1 MNESAPERGAG
12 SDDPHRG
19 VGSVA
24 GIARWVTLGKVIV
37 RTGSSNVDAIEFC
50 HRTCVACPFSIS
62 ASSSRSQ
69 SERGLDLAD
78 PSPEGER
85 SARASGKSDGTRSDR
100 SETSSGG
107 CGELSAGWRE
117 VAEQL
122 HAEEG
127 TGHE

>member
-1 MNESAPERGAG
+1 MKDSAPERGAG
-12 SDDPHRG
+12 SDDSHRATDLWKDSPSGTPWPG
-19 VGSVA
+19 V
-24 GIARWVTLGKVIV
+24 V
-37 RTGSSNVDAIEFC
+37 RTGSSNAEVNQSCPVSVSSENTPLSACDAK
-50 HRTCVACPFSIS
+50 T
-62 ASSSRSQ
+62 Q
-69 SERGLDLAD
+69 SERGLDSA
-78 PSPEGER
+78 ER
-85 SARASGKSDGTRSDR
+85 SPDGEPEARASGKSDGTRSDR